1 MCAYKKS
8 ERKMEKAKSLG
19 QYFTPKIVANFMREL
34 IKKDTSSRVL
44 DPCAG
49 KGVFLEVLWERGF
62 RNIDAYE
69 IDSSLPNKSPVKIK
83 YCDFLSS
90 DEHEK
95 FDVIISNPPYVR
107 WKNLPKEVQ
116 RKFRTDPY
124 WLDKI
129 NGLSDLLH
137 AFIYLCVDKLQKNGE
152 LIFITPFFWT
162 ETLHASGLRRIM
174 SNQGNL
180 EVLITFNEM
189 RIFKE
194 VSSSVIIFKYVKK
207 RIGKPIK
214 VVHVWSKKKLV
225 KHILDKVSELLQRLE
240 NGEEYITEEYFE
252 AYTYPQF
259 TNGRPWKPIPKQ
271 IIPSL
276 VAIEDSCR
284 KNAPIVTVEVDGGIK
299 EIPLSRLLENDD
311 LEELGVPRKLCK
323 KTKFAGKTYYIKEEP
338 QAKLVSF
345 FTGRE
350 GTERKTEM
358 VEDKLERYVRLGDV
372 AEIGNG
378 MVSGLDRAFRV
389 SNVTKFTD
397 EERRKFIP
405 VVKAFSMKQFYFTKT
420 TPYIFVND
428 VENEEELKQIYPN
441 IWNYLVRRKSQLEK
455 RYNYRREIPWWHW
468 VFLRNQKLIE
478 TSEEK
483 IFTPCKE
490 RIDIR
495 GYARFAYV
503 KGRGYATQDVTA
515 IVKKQEFKES
525 TKYLLAVLNSDI
537 ILKWLKYKGLQRG
550 GVLEFSEKPLSRIP
564 IRPIDWSN
572 QQDVTLHNKIVQLV
586 DAILRTHQTN
596 HYKNQIEKNVM
607 DLYGLTL
614 V

>member
-1 MCAYKKS
+1 
-8 ERKMEKAKSLG
+8 MEKAKSLG
-19 QYFTPKIVANFMREL
+19 QYFTPKIVADFMGKL
-34 IKKDTSSRVL
+34 IKKDSSSRVL

-62 RNIDAYE
+62 KNIDAYE
-69 IDSSLPNKSPVKIK
+69 IDSSLPNKSPVEIK

-90 DEHEK
+90 DKHEQ
-95 FDVIISNPPYVR
+95 FDVIIGNPPYVR
-107 WKNLPKEVQ
+107 WKNLPKEV
-116 RKFRTDPY
+116 RGKFRADPY

-137 AFIYLCVDKLQKNGE
+137 AFIYLCVDKLKEDGE

-162 ETLHASGLRRIM
+162 ETLHASGLRRYM
-174 SNQGNL
+174 SSQGDL

-207 RIGKPIK
+207 KTGKPIK
-214 VVHVWSKKKLV
+214 VLHVWSKKKLM

-240 NGEEYITEEYFE
+240 NGEEYIKEEYFE

-259 TNGRPWKPIPKQ
+259 TNGRPWKPIPMQ
-271 IIPSL
+271 ILPSL

-284 KNAPIVTVEVDGGIK
+284 KNAPLVTVEVDGRFK
-299 EIPLSRLLENDD
+299 DVLLSRLLENDD
-311 LEELGVPRKLCK
+311 LEELNFPKKLCK
-323 KTKFAGKTYYIKEEP
+323 KAKFAGKTYFIVKEP
-338 QAKLVSF
+338 QVKLVSF
-345 FTGRE
+345 IQRE
-350 GTERKTEM
+350 EDTIRKKVMT
-358 VEDKLERYVRLGDV
+358 KQRLERYVKLGDV

-378 MVSGLDRAFRV
+378 MVSGLDRAFKV
-389 SNVTKFTD
+389 TDVTKFTD
-397 EERRKFIP
+397 EERKKFIP
-405 VVKAFSMKQFYFTKT
+405 VVKAFSIRQYYFTKT

-428 VENEEELKQIYPN
+428 VQGEQELKQKYPN
-441 IWNYLVRRKSQLEK
+441 IWDHLIRYRTALEK
-455 RYNYRREIPWWHW
+455 RYNYHRLIPWWHW

-503 KGRGYATQDVTA
+503 KGKAYATQDVTA
-515 IVKKQEFKES
+515 IVKKREFRES
-525 TKYLLAVLNSDI
+525 TKYLLAVLNSDT
-537 ILKWLKYKGLQRG
+537 ILQWLKYKGLQRG

-564 IRPIDWSN
+564 IRLIDWSN
-572 QQDVTLHNKIVQLV
+572 HQDVTLHNRIVQLV
-586 DAILRTHQTN
+586 DAILETRQIN
-596 HYKNQIEKNVM
+596 RYRNQIEECIKS
-607 DLYGLTL
+607 LYGLRVAQL
-614 V
+614 A